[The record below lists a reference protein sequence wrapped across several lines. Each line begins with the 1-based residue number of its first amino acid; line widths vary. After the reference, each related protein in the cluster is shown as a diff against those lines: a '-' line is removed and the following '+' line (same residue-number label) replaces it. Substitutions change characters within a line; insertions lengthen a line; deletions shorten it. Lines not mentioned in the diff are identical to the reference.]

1 MTTALL
7 VPTALPSATLAVA
20 SPWAS
25 RSLTLPALGNLDA
38 YISAVNRM
46 PLLTLEEEQ
55 GAARRLRDHNDIDAA
70 GQLVMS
76 HLRLVVSIA
85 RQYLGY
91 GLPHGDLIQEGNV
104 GLMKAVKRF
113 DPEQGVRLV
122 SYAMHWIKAEI
133 HEYILKNWRMVK
145 VATTKAQRKLFFNL
159 RSMKQGF
166 RAEALDGD
174 THREAF
180 SDGEVDVVARDLK
193 VKPEEVREMETRL
206 SGGDVVLDPSPGD
219 DGEDSFGPIAYLA
232 DATHEPTAMIESAQ
246 RDVLA
251 TEGIATAMSELDE
264 RSRRIVT
271 ERWLKVNDDGS
282 GGMTLHELAA
292 EYGVSAER
300 VRQIEV
306 AAMKKMR
313 KALAAFA

>member
-1 MTTALL
+1 MSTTLAIN
-7 VPTALPSATLAVA
+7 ALPCATRAVA
-20 SPWAS
+20 TPWAS
-25 RSLTLPALGNLDA
+25 RSLTLPPLGNLDA

-46 PLLTLEEEQ
+46 PMLTLEEEQ
-55 GAARRLRDHNDIDAA
+55 SAARRLRDDNDIDAA
-70 GQLVMS
+70 GQLVLS

-133 HEYILKNWRMVK
+133 HEYVLKNWRMVK

-159 RSMKQGF
+159 RSRKQAF

-174 THREAF
+174 THRDAL
-180 SDGEVDVVARDLK
+180 SDGEVDVMARELR

-206 SGGDVVLDPSPGD
+206 SGGDVVLDPAPDD
-219 DGEDSFGPIAYLA
+219 DGENAYGPIAYLA
-232 DATHEPTAMIESAQ
+232 DLDHEPTAMLESAE
-246 RDVLA
+246 RDALA
-251 TEGIATAMSELDE
+251 TEGVARAMNELDD

-271 ERWLKVNDDGS
+271 ERWLKVNDDGK

-313 KALAAFA
+313 KALVPV

>member
-1 MTTALL
+1 MSAALATTTL
-7 VPTALPSATLAVA
+7 PTATLAVA

-25 RSLTLPALGNLDA
+25 RSLTLPPLGNLDA

-55 GAARRLRDHNDIDAA
+55 SAARRLRDDNDIEAA

-113 DPEQGVRLV
+113 DPDQGVRLV

-133 HEYILKNWRMVK
+133 HEYVLKNWRMVK
-145 VATTKAQRKLFFNL
+145 TATTKAQRKLFFNL
-159 RSMKQGF
+159 RSKKQGF
-166 RAEALDGD
+166 RSDALDGD

-180 SDGEVDVVARDLK
+180 SDDEIDIVARDLN
-193 VKPEEVREMETRL
+193 VKPEEVREMERRL
-206 SGGDVVLDPSPGD
+206 SGGDVVLDPAQGD
-219 DGEDSFGPIAYLA
+219 DSEERFGPIAFLA
-232 DATHEPTAMIESAQ
+232 DAAHEPTAMIESAQ

-251 TEGIATAMSELDE
+251 SEGIAQALGELDD
-264 RSRRIVT
+264 RSRRIVA
-271 ERWLKVNDDGS
+271 ERWLKVNDDGT

-313 KALAAFA
+313 KTLAEYA

>member
-1 MTTALL
+1 MSVSLA
-7 VPTALPSATLAVA
+7 PAALPTATLAVA

-25 RSLTLPALGNLDA
+25 RSLTMPPLGNLDA

-55 GAARRLRDHNDIDAA
+55 GAARRLRDHNDLDAA

-113 DPEQGVRLV
+113 DPDQGVRLV

-145 VATTKAQRKLFFNL
+145 LATTKAQRKLFFNL
-159 RSMKQGF
+159 RSRKQGF
-166 RAEALDGD
+166 RADALDGD
-174 THREAF
+174 THRDVL
-180 SDGEVDVVARDLK
+180 SDTEVGVMARELK

-206 SGGDVVLDPSPGD
+206 SGGDVVLDPGPGD

-232 DATHEPTAMIESAQ
+232 DATLEPTAVLESAE
-246 RDVLA
+246 RDALA
-251 TEGIATAMSELDE
+251 TEGIAQAMNELDD
-264 RSRRIVT
+264 RSRRIVS

-313 KALAAFA
+313 KALAEFA

>member
-1 MTTALL
+1 MSAALATTAL
-7 VPTALPSATLAVA
+7 PTATLAVA

-25 RSLTLPALGNLDA
+25 RSLTLPPLGNLDA

-55 GAARRLRDHNDIDAA
+55 SAARRLRDDNDIEAA

-113 DPEQGVRLV
+113 DPDQGVRLV

-133 HEYILKNWRMVK
+133 HEYVLKNWRMVK
-145 VATTKAQRKLFFNL
+145 TATTKAQRKLFFNL
-159 RSMKQGF
+159 RSKKQGF
-166 RAEALDGD
+166 RSDALDGD

-180 SDGEVDVVARDLK
+180 SDDEIDIVARDLN
-193 VKPEEVREMETRL
+193 VKPEEVREMERRL
-206 SGGDVVLDPSPGD
+206 SGGDVVLDPAQGD
-219 DGEDSFGPIAYLA
+219 DSEERFGPIAFLA
-232 DATHEPTAMIESAQ
+232 DAAHEPTAMIESAQ

-251 TEGIATAMSELDE
+251 SEGIAQALGELDD
-264 RSRRIVT
+264 RSRRIVA
-271 ERWLKVNDDGS
+271 ERWLKVNDDGT

-313 KALAAFA
+313 KTLAEYA